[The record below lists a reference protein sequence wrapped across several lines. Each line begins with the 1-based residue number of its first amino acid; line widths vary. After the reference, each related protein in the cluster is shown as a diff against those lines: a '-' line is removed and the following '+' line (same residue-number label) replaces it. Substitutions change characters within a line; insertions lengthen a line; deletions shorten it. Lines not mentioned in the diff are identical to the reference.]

1 MTHANADFDE
11 LQGILGYR
19 FVDLALLEEAVT
31 HASLAEDHNERLEF
45 LGDAVLNQIVAEE
58 LYLRHPQAREGELT
72 EWKSRVISRATLAE
86 AGTRMGYANW
96 LRVGPSL
103 SNRAALP
110 PSVIGNAFESL
121 LGAIYLDGKHAADG
135 STGYTAA
142 KSAILRWLGAEIDS
156 AHIVCQRSSAK
167 QTLQTYAQAKWGA
180 LPEYA
185 VVETNEH
192 PQQVSFLVE
201 VTVAGRTFPAAWG
214 SPKKEAERWAAWEA
228 LLELGLAGDADANA
242 TKEGGEKC
250 P

>member
-11 LQGILGYR
+11 LQDVLGYR
-19 FVDLALLEEAVT
+19 FTDLTLLEEAVT

-58 LYLRHPQAREGELT
+58 LYLRHPNAREGELT
-72 EWKSRVISRATLAE
+72 EWKSRVISRVTLAE
-86 AGTRMGYANW
+86 AGKRLGYANW

-110 PSVIGNAFESL
+110 NSVIGNAFESL
-121 LGAIYLDGKHAADG
+121 LGAVYLDAHATQSNGEA
-135 STGYTAA
+135 SKSNAA
-142 KSAILRWLGAEIDS
+142 KNAVLRWLGVEIDS
-156 AHIVCQRSSAK
+156 AHIICQRSTAK
-167 QTLQTYAQAKWGA
+167 QILQTLAQAKWGA

-192 PQQVSFLVE
+192 PQSVAFLVE
-201 VTVAGRTFPAAWG
+201 ATVAGRTFPAAWG

-228 LLELGLAGDADANA
+228 LLELNQD
-242 TKEGGEKC
+242 EGKC
-250 P
+250 L